1 MWTGRA
7 RAPRRHVAPEVR
19 PLGRA
24 DRAAVLAFVE
34 ADPVRDTFIAS
45 RVLHDAVLGVAGW
58 GPLWGAFDAGGR
70 LTGVLHLGPNLV
82 PAVARDD
89 ALTALASVA
98 TGPAPTRMLVGERG
112 AVERLWDLVAAT
124 YPPPREVRERQFVY
138 RVTTDD
144 LRVPDDAAAASVA
157 TRADEE
163 EVLAASAAMH
173 LEEMG
178 EDPMNTDPAGYR
190 RRVRALIDRGW
201 TFVHREGGR
210 LAFKMD
216 IGCAATS
223 TAQIQGVYTPPA
235 FRRRGV
241 GTAGMAACCV
251 LALRQ
256 YPVLSLYVNDFNV
269 PAVSLYERLGFR
281 RMPYDFA
288 TVLLS

>member
-7 RAPRRHVAPEVR
+7 RAPRRHVAPDVR
-19 PLGRA
+19 PLGRS

-89 ALTALASVA
+89 ALTALATVA

-124 YPPPREVRERQFVY
+124 YPPPREIRERQFVY
-138 RVTTDD
+138 RVTADE
-144 LRVPDDAAAASVA
+144 LRVPAAGAAASVA

-178 EDPMNTDPAGYR
+178 EDPMTTDPAGYR

-223 TAQIQGVYTPPA
+223 TAQIQGVYTPTA

-241 GTAGMAACCV
+241 GTAGMAACCL